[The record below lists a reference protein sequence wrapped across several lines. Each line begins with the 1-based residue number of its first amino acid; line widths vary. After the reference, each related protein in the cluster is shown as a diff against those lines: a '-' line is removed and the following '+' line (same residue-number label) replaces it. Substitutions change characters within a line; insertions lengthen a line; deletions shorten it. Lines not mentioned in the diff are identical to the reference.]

1 MRRSVPSCT
10 SAPGR
15 PASTSPTSCV
25 SSAYQTGCRPPP
37 SPNTPACATPGRA
50 KHCEPQNKDPPAT
63 QRHDRRI
70 RSPPLTHILGTQAPT
85 RHRGGHDAPDHRTRH
100 GAGPGRRPGPP
111 GRARAD
117 GPRRRPDSAH
127 PAGKAQARP
136 CAHSDNRCR
145 APRAHQSQCAYPIVD
160 DARRW
165 LHPVVG
171 PRGEVV
177 MRRLGMRARW
187 GIAVAAA
194 LMVIAIPLALAQ
206 GAGAAPVPP
215 GDFTCGVTVFTAC
228 NQTANF
234 DTPSGTSVP
243 VVGEPNPQA
252 IRCPAFVAVDAPVIQ
267 GTGNGIEHAIIN
279 NNGDGWFTST
289 FAGTVTVVS
298 WTVDSAGNL
307 VAPDPSVP
315 VFTGHLQFWFGG
327 SFNNKNFVNHDT
339 INFTGTAADGSTFGI
354 HEVDHLSTSAVVTA
368 APSGFSITHC

>member
-1 MRRSVPSCT
+1 
-10 SAPGR
+10 
-15 PASTSPTSCV
+15 
-25 SSAYQTGCRPPP
+25 
-37 SPNTPACATPGRA
+37 
-50 KHCEPQNKDPPAT
+50 
-63 QRHDRRI
+63 
-70 RSPPLTHILGTQAPT
+70 
-85 RHRGGHDAPDHRTRH
+85 
-100 GAGPGRRPGPP
+100 
-111 GRARAD
+111 
-117 GPRRRPDSAH
+117 
-127 PAGKAQARP
+127 
-136 CAHSDNRCR
+136 
-145 APRAHQSQCAYPIVD
+145 
-160 DARRW
+160 
-165 LHPVVG
+165 
-171 PRGEVV
+171 
-177 MRRLGMRARW
+177 MRRLGVRARW

-228 NQTANF
+228 NQTASF
-234 DTPSGTSVP
+234 DTPSGTSAP

-252 IRCPAFVAVDAPVIQ
+252 IGCPAFVAADAPVIQ

>member
-1 MRRSVPSCT
+1 MHPIIERDMVQARV
-10 SAPGR
+10 ADPGR
-15 PASTSPTSCV
+15 QAEREPMARAAGPTPH
-25 SSAYQTGCRPPP
+25 TRREKRR
-37 SPNTPACATPGRA
+37 PGRA
-50 KHCEPQNKDPPAT
+50 PART
-63 QRHDRRI
+63 TAAARRVLT
-70 RSPPLTHILGTQAPT
+70 SPSALIPSSTMP
-85 RHRGGHDAPDHRTRH
+85 
-100 GAGPGRRPGPP
+100 GAG
-111 GRARAD
+111 
-117 GPRRRPDSAH
+117 
-127 PAGKAQARP
+127 
-136 CAHSDNRCR
+136 
-145 APRAHQSQCAYPIVD
+145 YI
-160 DARRW
+160 RW
-165 LHPVVG
+165 SG
-171 PRGEVV
+171 QRGEVV
-177 MRRLGMRARW
+177 MRRLGVRARW

-234 DTPSGTSVP
+234 DTPSGTSAP

-252 IRCPAFVAVDAPVIQ
+252 IGCPAFVAADAPVIQ

>member
-1 MRRSVPSCT
+1 MHPIIERDTTQARVADPHRQAERGPMGRAASLTPHTRREKRGPSRAPARTAVLARRVLT
-10 SAPGR
+10 SLRALIP
-15 PASTSPTSCV
+15 
-25 SSAYQTGCRPPP
+25 SSM
-37 SPNTPACATPGRA
+37 TPALATSRGQA
-50 KHCEPQNKDPPAT
+50 KE
-63 QRHDRRI
+63 
-70 RSPPLTHILGTQAPT
+70 
-85 RHRGGHDAPDHRTRH
+85 
-100 GAGPGRRPGPP
+100 
-111 GRARAD
+111 
-117 GPRRRPDSAH
+117 
-127 PAGKAQARP
+127 
-136 CAHSDNRCR
+136 
-145 APRAHQSQCAYPIVD
+145 
-160 DARRW
+160 
-165 LHPVVG
+165 
-171 PRGEVV
+171 EVV
-177 MRRLGMRARW
+177 MRRLGVRARW

-228 NQTANF
+228 NQTAHF
-234 DTPSGTSVP
+234 DTPSGTSAP

-252 IRCPAFVAVDAPVIQ
+252 IGCPAFVTVDAPVIQ

-327 SFNNKNFVNHDT
+327 SVNNKNFVNHDT